1 MQMSRPLAWSANH
14 TKELPGTRHRE
25 DQMIGLFNIISKHYA
40 SFLAVSNPLIFTL
53 RACATLEFRIQQE
66 FRVMFYQFGEEEQMT
81 KEARKRTV
89 TKLQRFWYST

>member
-14 TKELPGTRHRE
+14 TKELPSARHRG
-25 DQMIGLFNIISKHYA
+25 DQVIGLFNIISKHYV
-40 SFLAVSNPLIFTL
+40 LAVSNPLIFTL